1 MPKASDKQLEYA
13 KFISE
18 TLGVDMPKT
27 NDRFVIGAF
36 IHQNKD
42 AAIAQQQDN
51 NQLLYDRIKREI
63 PITDIAKEMGYHLKR
78 DGRYYTLEEHDS
90 VHINPEENLYIRASQ
105 VDINNKGSVIDFMIH
120 FGNMSQRDAI
130 ERLAERLGTGVYQ
143 PIPMSRVEKE
153 KKEFVLPPAGQNM
166 RNVFAY
172 LTQSRYIE
180 PDIVQYFVD
189 RKMIYQDKLKNCV
202 FVSYRGEEAV
212 FGCLKGTNTFTPF
225 AGDIAGSDYEWCW
238 YLNNGS
244 DRLHVT
250 EAPIDTMSRMT
261 MYYKTGIDLQSFDYL
276 ALSGAPKYKA
286 VIDHAKANNYKEII
300 IGTDR
305 DKGGDSAYRAILK
318 MASEEG
324 ISAKIMRDSPIMTKD
339 WNEEMK
345 YLFMKGYRFQ
355 DYIEPTEKQL
365 EILNL
370 QMEALCNADTQQYQ
384 LLQMQFPLKEETS
397 AELRKYMFEYL
408 EKNYEKALED
418 FNSGSKRG
426 IKEVLKNYNKQ
437 IPLTQKKTQMKLD
450 KGIDIC

>member
-1 MPKASDKQLEYA
+1 
-13 KFISE
+13 
-18 TLGVDMPKT
+18 
-27 NDRFVIGAF
+27 
-36 IHQNKD
+36 
-42 AAIAQQQDN
+42 
-51 NQLLYDRIKREI
+51 
-63 PITDIAKEMGYHLKR
+63 
-78 DGRYYTLEEHDS
+78 
-90 VHINPEENLYIRASQ
+90 
-105 VDINNKGSVIDFMIH
+105 
-120 FGNMSQRDAI
+120 
-130 ERLAERLGTGVYQ
+130 
-143 PIPMSRVEKE
+143 
-153 KKEFVLPPAGQNM
+153 M

-189 RKMIYQDKLKNCV
+189 RKMIYQDKLKNCA

-261 MYYKTGIDLQSFDYL
+261 MYYKTGIDLQSYDYL

-324 ISAKIMRDSPIMTKD
+324 ISAKITRDSPIMTKD

-355 DYIEPTEKQL
+355 GYIEPTEKQL

-397 AELRKYMFEYL
+397 AELRKYMLDYL

-418 FNSGSKRG
+418 FSSGSKRG

-450 KGIDIC
+450 KGIDMC